1 MLSNAVVQAAEL
13 QADRGKW
20 HGVIEILV
28 SALLALLRIRP
39 LLLCLL
45 ALMLLMLLAGL
56 LLVSSLLLALLAL
69 LALRLRAKQLHHACK
84 TVHNN
89 LGCVLILAAL
99 VLPFARL

>member
-45 ALMLLMLLAGL
+45 ALL
-56 LLVSSLLLALLAL
+56 LLILRASLMLALL
-69 LALRLRAKQLHHACK
+69 LRLLTLRPPAKQLHYTRKAIN
-84 TVHNN
+84 NN
-89 LGCVLILAAL
+89 LSCVLILAAL